1 MIWAVLAVALWG
13 LTATWMVH
21 VVNDR
26 RPRSFA
32 DHAGRALLIPAGI
45 FFSAALAVQALAD
58 LQNGLPL

>member
-26 RPRSFA
+26 RPRSFVG
-32 DHAGRALLIPAGI
+32 HAGRALLVPAGI
-45 FFSAALAVQALAD
+45 FLSAALAVQALAA

>member
-1 MIWAVLAVALWG
+1 MIWALLAVALWS
-13 LTATWMVH
+13 LTTTWMIH
-21 VVNDR
+21 LVNDR

-32 DHAGRALLIPAGI
+32 DHAGRALIIPAGI

>member
-1 MIWAVLAVALWG
+1 MIWALLAAAL
-13 LTATWMVH
+13 LAATAAWMIY

-45 FFSAALAVQALAD
+45 FFSAALAVQALAT

>member
-1 MIWAVLAVALWG
+1 MIRALLAAVVMAV
-13 LTATWMVH
+13 TMTWVVH